1 MHTTPMT
8 HAWHTLAD
16 FHDCDRDRL
25 TDAEGIRR
33 VLIEAVA
40 EAGGTYV
47 NDIFHHFSPHG
58 LSGVIVIAESHVALH
73 TWPEHGFAALD
84 VFSCTSALDS
94 RMIQNRLKEWLRAGQ
109 VTAGT
114 HTRGRNVGSIGNA
127 GRVPLS

>member
-16 FHDCDRDRL
+16 YHECDSERL

-33 VLIEAVA
+33 VLIAAVA

-47 NDIFHHFSPHG
+47 NDVFHHFSPHG

-73 TWPEHGFAALD
+73 TWPEHRFAALD
-84 VFSCTSALDS
+84 VFSCTTALDS
-94 RMIQNRLKEWLRAGQ
+94 ALIQKRLEEWLM
-109 VTAGT
+109 
-114 HTRGRNVGSIGNA
+114 A
-127 GRVPLS
+127 GRVSADTHSRGRDGR